1 MNKDEIRNILQEK
14 YEKNNKKYKY
24 NFNENEF
31 DKLSLKL
38 FESSKNFINTFDYDL
53 GNAPGIGNKIKRF
66 LKRAIRKSTR
76 FILKPY
82 AEKMYRFQELNGE
95 ITGTLTEYA
104 KYSNNLLNYSQNEID
119 SLKQGLHNSENNFQ
133 NKLIDLEHNS
143 QAKLVEMQNKLIDLE
158 YNSQAKLVE
167 MQNKL
172 INFESTLWNIIKE
185 KDKVQEEL
193 SKYESYSQ
201 TGEDRIVDFLLNYG
215 GNAKKGISYLD
226 IGCNDWR
233 NLSNSYYLYRR
244 GIRGVLIDANP
255 IYVDEIKIF
264 RPEDI
269 VLNCGIGKEHSK
281 ELEFN
286 IVNQSDV
293 SSFNIKTIEE
303 AKKHSPWLEI
313 VKKIK
318 VPVYTLDEIYEKY
331 FVKVPTIVSLDV
343 EGDELGILKSSN
355 FEKYRP
361 YIFIIETI
369 EYREK
374 ISLDNKR
381 NDIVEFMKKNNYEEY
396 AFTGVNSIF
405 IDKRAVE

>member
-1 MNKDEIRNILQEK
+1 M
-14 YEKNNKKYKY
+14 
-24 NFNENEF
+24 
-31 DKLSLKL
+31 KL
-38 FESSKNFINTFDYDL
+38 FESSKHFINTFDYDL

-119 SLKQGLHNSENNFQ
+119 LLKQNLYNSENNFQ

-143 QAKLVEMQNKLIDLE
+143 QIKLDDFEHNV
-158 YNSQAKLVE
+158 QAKLVE

-255 IYVDEIKIF
+255 IYVEEIKIF
-264 RPEDI
+264 RPEDTI
-269 VLNCGIGKEHSK
+269 LNCGIGKEHSK
-281 ELEFN
+281 ELEF
-286 IVNQSDV
+286 
-293 SSFNIKTIEE
+293 
-303 AKKHSPWLEI
+303 
-313 VKKIK
+313 
-318 VPVYTLDEIYEKY
+318 TL
-331 FVKVPTIVSLDV
+331 
-343 EGDELGILKSSN
+343 
-355 FEKYRP
+355 
-361 YIFIIETI
+361 
-369 EYREK
+369 
-374 ISLDNKR
+374 NKCNHR
-381 NDIVEFMKKNNYEEY
+381 VRCGSY
-396 AFTGVNSIF
+396 
-405 IDKRAVE
+405 

>member
-14 YEKNNKKYKY
+14 YEKNNEKYKY

-38 FESSKNFINTFDYDL
+38 FESSKHFINTFDYDL

-119 SLKQGLHNSENNFQ
+119 LLKQNLYNSENNFQ
-133 NKLIDLEHNS
+133 NKLIDLEHSS
-143 QAKLVEMQNKLIDLE
+143 QTKLDNFEHNI
-158 YNSQAKLVE
+158 QAKLVE

-201 TGEDRIVDFLLNYG
+201 CGEDKIIEFLLSYMGEKNIG
-215 GNAKKGISYLD
+215 VSYLD
-226 IGCNDWR
+226 IGCNDYK
-233 NLSNSYYLYRR
+233 NLSNSYALYRK
-244 GIRGVLIDANP
+244 GVRGVLIDANP
-255 IYVDEIKIF
+255 IYIDEIKIY

-269 VLNCGIGKEHSK
+269 VLNCGIGAKNSEK
-281 ELEFN
+281 MKFYILN
-286 IVNQSDV
+286 TPGLD
-293 SSFNIKTIEE
+293 SFNLESIEE
-303 AKKHSPWLEI
+303 AKRQTPWIEI
-313 VKKIK
+313 VDEIE
-318 VPVYTLDEIYEKY
+318 VPVYTLDEIYKKY
-331 FVKVPTIVSLDV
+331 FASVPTIVSLDV
-343 EGDELGILKSSN
+343 EGLEMDILKSTN

-374 ISLDNKR
+374 ISITNKR
-381 NDIVEFMKKNNYEEY
+381 NDIIEFMQKNDYVEY

-405 IDKRAVE
+405 IDKRK

>member
-1 MNKDEIRNILQEK
+1 MDKDKIKKILQEK
-14 YEKNNKKYKY
+14 YKNYDEKYKY
-24 NFNENEF
+24 NFSENEF
-31 DKLSLKL
+31 DILSLKL
-38 FESSKNFINTFDYDL
+38 FESSKHFVNTFDYDF
-53 GNAPGIGNKIKRF
+53 GSQGGISNKIKRF
-66 LKRAIRKSTR
+66 IKKIIRKSTR
-76 FILKPY
+76 FMLQPY
-82 AEKMYRFQELNGE
+82 AEKMHRFQELNGE

-104 KYSNNLLNYSQNEID
+104 KYSNNLLTHSRNEID
-119 SLKQGLHNSENNFQ
+119 LIKKDLHSLENDSQ
-133 NKLIDLEHNS
+133 TKLI
-143 QAKLVEMQNKLIDLE
+143 
-158 YNSQAKLVE
+158 E

-185 KDKVQEEL
+185 KDKIQEEF

-201 TGEDRIVDFLLNYG
+201 AGEDKIVDFLLNYG
-215 GNAKKGISYLD
+215 GNVKKGISYLD

-255 IYVDEIKIF
+255 IYVDEIKVF
-264 RPEDI
+264 RPEDTI
-269 VLNCGIGKEHSK
+269 LNCGIGKESSK

-286 IVNQSDV
+286 IVNQADV

>member
-14 YEKNNKKYKY
+14 YEKNNEKYKY

-38 FESSKNFINTFDYDL
+38 FESSKHFINTFDYDL

-119 SLKQGLHNSENNFQ
+119 LLKQNLYNSENNFQ
-133 NKLIDLEHNS
+133 NKLIDLEHSS
-143 QAKLVEMQNKLIDLE
+143 QTKLDNFEHNI
-158 YNSQAKLVE
+158 QAKLVE

-201 TGEDRIVDFLLNYG
+201 TGEDKIIEFILSYLGEKNIG
-215 GNAKKGISYLD
+215 LSYLD
-226 IGCNDWR
+226 IGCNDYK
-233 NLSNSYYLYRR
+233 NLSNSYALYRK
-244 GIRGVLIDANP
+244 GVRGVLIDANP
-255 IYVDEIKIF
+255 IYIDEIKIY

-269 VLNCGIGKEHSK
+269 VLNCGIGAKNSEK
-281 ELEFN
+281 MKFYILN
-286 IVNQSDV
+286 TPGLD
-293 SSFNIKTIEE
+293 SFNLESIEE
-303 AKKHSPWLEI
+303 AKRQTPWIEI
-313 VKKIK
+313 VDEIE

-331 FVKVPTIVSLDV
+331 FASVPTIVSLDV
-343 EGDELGILKSSN
+343 EGLEMDILKSTN

-374 ISLDNKR
+374 ISITNKR
-381 NDIVEFMKKNNYEEY
+381 NDIIEFMQKNDYVEY

-405 IDKRAVE
+405 IDKRK

>member
-14 YEKNNKKYKY
+14 YEKNNEKYKY

-38 FESSKNFINTFDYDL
+38 FESSKHFINTFDYDL

-119 SLKQGLHNSENNFQ
+119 LLKQNLYNSENNFQ
-133 NKLIDLEHNS
+133 NKLIDLEHSS
-143 QAKLVEMQNKLIDLE
+143 QTKLDNFEHNI
-158 YNSQAKLVE
+158 QAKLVE

-201 TGEDRIVDFLLNYG
+201 CGEDKIIEFLLSYMGEKNIG
-215 GNAKKGISYLD
+215 VSYLD
-226 IGCNDWR
+226 IGCNDYK
-233 NLSNSYYLYRR
+233 NLSNSYALYKK

-255 IYVDEIKIF
+255 VYLDEIKMY

-269 VLNCGIGKEHSK
+269 VLNCGIGAKNSEKMKFYILNTPGLDSFD
-281 ELEFN
+281 LE
-286 IVNQSDV
+286 S
-293 SSFNIKTIEE
+293 IEE
-303 AKKHSPWLEI
+303 AKRQTPWIEI
-313 VKKIK
+313 VDEIE
-318 VPVYTLDEIYEKY
+318 VPVYTLDEIYKKY
-331 FVKVPTIVSLDV
+331 FASVPTIVSLDV
-343 EGDELGILKSSN
+343 EGLEMDILKSTN

-374 ISLDNKR
+374 ISVTNKR
-381 NDIVEFMKKNNYEEY
+381 NDIIEFMLRNDYVEY

-405 IDKRAVE
+405 IDKRK

>member
-38 FESSKNFINTFDYDL
+38 FESSKHFINTFDYDL

-66 LKRAIRKSTR
+66 LKRTIRKSTR

-104 KYSNNLLNYSQNEID
+104 KYSNNLLNYSQKEID

-133 NKLIDLEHNS
+133 NKLIDLAHNS
-143 QAKLVEMQNKLIDLE
+143 QTKLDDFEHNV
-158 YNSQAKLVE
+158 QAKLVE

-255 IYVDEIKIF
+255 IYVEEIKIF
-264 RPEDI
+264 RPEDT

-303 AKKHSPWLEI
+303 AKKRSPWLEI

-343 EGDELGILKSSN
+343 EGDELGILESSN

>member
-14 YEKNNKKYKY
+14 YEKNNEKYKY

-38 FESSKNFINTFDYDL
+38 FESSKHFINTFDYDL

-66 LKRAIRKSTR
+66 LKRAIRKSIR

-82 AEKMYRFQELNGE
+82 SEKMYRFQELNGE

-104 KYSNNLLNYSQNEID
+104 KYSNNLLNYSQKEID

-133 NKLIDLEHNS
+133 NKLIDLEYNS
-143 QAKLVEMQNKLIDLE
+143 QTKLDDFEHNV
-158 YNSQAKLVE
+158 QAKLVE

-201 TGEDRIVDFLLNYG
+201 AGEDKIIEFILSYLGEKNIG
-215 GNAKKGISYLD
+215 LSYLD
-226 IGCNDWR
+226 IGCNDYKS
-233 NLSNSYYLYRR
+233 LSNSYALYKK
-244 GIRGVLIDANP
+244 GVRGVLIDANP
-255 IYVDEIKIF
+255 IYIDEIKMY

-269 VLNCGIGKEHSK
+269 VLNCGIGAKNSEKMKFYILNTPGLDSFDLESIKEA
-281 ELEFN
+281 
-286 IVNQSDV
+286 QRQ
-293 SSFNIKTIEE
+293 T
-303 AKKHSPWLEI
+303 PWIEI
-313 VKKIK
+313 VDEIE

-331 FVKVPTIVSLDV
+331 FASVPTIVSLDV
-343 EGDELGILKSSN
+343 EGLEMDILKSTN

-374 ISLDNKR
+374 ISVTNKR
-381 NDIVEFMKKNNYEEY
+381 NDIINLMFENDYIEY

-405 IDKRAVE
+405 IDKRR

>member
-1 MNKDEIRNILQEK
+1 MDKDKIKKILQEK
-14 YEKNNKKYKY
+14 YKNYDEKYKY
-24 NFNENEF
+24 NFSENEF
-31 DKLSLKL
+31 DILSLKL
-38 FESSKNFINTFDYDL
+38 FESSKHFVNTFDYDF
-53 GNAPGIGNKIKRF
+53 GSQGGISNKIKRF
-66 LKRAIRKSTR
+66 IKKIIRKSTR
-76 FILKPY
+76 FMLQPY
-82 AEKMYRFQELNGE
+82 AEKMHRFQELNGE

-104 KYSNNLLNYSQNEID
+104 KYSNNLLTHSRNEID
-119 SLKQGLHNSENNFQ
+119 LIKKDLHSLENDSQ
-133 NKLIDLEHNS
+133 TKLI
-143 QAKLVEMQNKLIDLE
+143 
-158 YNSQAKLVE
+158 E

-185 KDKVQEEL
+185 KDKIQEEF

-201 TGEDRIVDFLLNYG
+201 AGEDKIVDFLLNYG
-215 GNAKKGISYLD
+215 GNVKKGISYLD

-255 IYVDEIKIF
+255 IYVDEIKVF
-264 RPEDI
+264 RPEDTI
-269 VLNCGIGKEHSK
+269 LNCGIGKESSK

-286 IVNQSDV
+286 IVNQPDV

-405 IDKRAVE
+405 IDKRADE